1 MELKV
6 LVTGANGFVG
16 SNLCAYLGRNGV
28 EVVRSDVKDSDING
42 DLTDSTFVFND
53 LKKYPFDAVVHLA
66 GIVSVP
72 RSIED
77 PYNCYRVNCFGT
89 ANLLEMA
96 SAKKV
101 DRFIYASSNN
111 VYGLPRK
118 LPVEEE
124 DQFSPRSPYDYSKV
138 VGEHFVRS
146 FQVHGHLPT
155 VVLRSWKMFGPHDVP
170 TAAVPRF
177 VKACFSNSPI
187 QLYNGGKDTNDVY
200 YVDNYSQAVMLALK
214 SPKAVGEAFN
224 VGTGSEISVRKLAEM
239 IRDLTG
245 SSSKLETLPPR
256 TQLEARPM
264 RTRPSIRKIQRVLG
278 YKPAVGL
285 KKGLL
290 LTVEWYRQQSS
301 VSP

>member
-111 VYGLPRK
+111 VYGLPKK

-124 DQFSPRSPYDYSKV
+124 DQFNPRSPYDYSKV
-138 VGEHFVRS
+138 VGEHLVRS
-146 FQVHGHLPT
+146 FHVHRQLPT

-187 QLYNGGKDTNDVY
+187 QLYNGEKDTNDVY

-214 SPKAVGEAFN
+214 STKAVGEAFN
-224 VGTGSEISVRKLAEM
+224 VGTGSEISVRKLARM

-256 TQLEARPM
+256 THLEARPM
-264 RTRPSIRKIQRVLG
+264 KTRPSIRKIQRVLG

-290 LTVEWYRQQSS
+290 LTVEWYRWQSS